1 MKLEKKVF
9 GTTRDGQEVL
19 AYTLS
24 NDNGMQVTVLNYGCV
39 IQSLIVPD
47 RYGRPV
53 DVVLGYDTIEE
64 YEDHDGY
71 FGAFIGRVGNRIG
84 KGQIT
89 LDGQDYQL
97 FINDRG
103 NHLHGGA
110 CGFNRKVYE
119 TRRVG
124 DELVMTRMSPDGEEQ
139 YPGNLRVTV
148 RYRIS
153 SENTLHI
160 SYSGVSDKD
169 TLFNPTNHSYFNLNG
184 GGTILSHELQV
195 LADRFCENDAQC
207 LPTGKLCEVE
217 GTPFDFQEPKAIGRD
232 IGMQCSQLEA
242 GNGYDHNFCLS
253 DPNEWKVAAR
263 LLCNESGIAMTC
275 KTTMPGVQVY
285 TGNGTSPRQ
294 GKHGPIGRREAVCL
308 ETQFWPDA
316 IHHDNFPSAVLKAG
330 EVFLSQTAYHFD
342 VL

>member
-1 MKLEKKVF
+1 MKNAMIRMGATMYRLRK
-9 GTTRDGQEVL
+9 RDGRKVEVT
-19 AYTLS
+19 Y
-24 NDNGMQVTVLNYGCV
+24 DNRTWK
-39 IQSLIVPD
+39 ST
-47 RYGRPV
+47 
-53 DVVLGYDTIEE
+53 GYDTIEE

-153 SENTLHI
+153 GENTLHI

-169 TLFNPTNHSYFNLNG
+169 TLFNPSNHS
-184 GGTILSHELQV
+184 
-195 LADRFCENDAQC
+195 
-207 LPTGKLCEVE
+207 
-217 GTPFDFQEPKAIGRD
+217 
-232 IGMQCSQLEA
+232 
-242 GNGYDHNFCLS
+242 
-253 DPNEWKVAAR
+253 
-263 LLCNESGIAMTC
+263 
-275 KTTMPGVQVY
+275 
-285 TGNGTSPRQ
+285 
-294 GKHGPIGRREAVCL
+294 
-308 ETQFWPDA
+308 
-316 IHHDNFPSAVLKAG
+316 
-330 EVFLSQTAYHFD
+330 
-342 VL
+342 